1 MVINDYRGV
10 KMYHSSNF
18 KSVPNEPGIYALY
31 DGINGNTCVYVGKS
45 GKLKTRIRDHL
56 ILKISTVTS
65 GTSGASI
72 NVENLSKLRWW
83 TNSNFSNKSYLDA
96 FETLA
101 FTYLDPQLRSR
112 GGRLKSGKSYVDDST
127 FNEMV
132 KESLNKPTGEIE
144 LLSFGKLYQKI
155 QDLENRLS
163 RLEES
168 K

>member
-1 MVINDYRGV
+1 MDIRDNQGV

-18 KSVPNEPGIYALY
+18 KTIPNEPGIYALY

-83 TNSNFSNKSYLDA
+83 TNPNFSEDGYLDA

-101 FTYLDPQLRSR
+101 FGYLDPQLRSR
-112 GGRLKSGKSYVDDST
+112 GGRLKSGQSYLEDSA

-132 KESLNKPTGEIE
+132 KESLKKPSGEIE

-155 QDLENRLS
+155 QDLENRIS
-163 RLEES
+163 RLENSE
-168 K
+168 